1 VIRRICLVG
10 VALGAVTLAFGVAVA
25 TASKSKTTK
34 AKSTTVYCDTSVSI
48 AVPATDTDV
57 TPAAT
62 SGNEY
67 GSVICHQLGHGV
79 QADSFTVPNSG
90 DTVARFTFYMPTG
103 TLSGTYDLTPQTGS
117 LGSGFASVSYLGTL
131 KVTHGTGA
139 LAGVTG
145 TGTMTCSSP
154 DSIHT
159 SCTDKLKLTS
169 KSGVL

>member
-10 VALGAVTLAFGVAVA
+10 GALGAITLAFGVAVA
-25 TASKSKTTK
+25 TASKSKTK
-34 AKSTTVYCDTSVSI
+34 VKPATVYCTTSMSL
-48 AVPATDTDV
+48 AVPASDTDV

-67 GSVICHQLGHGV
+67 GSAICGKLGHGV
-79 QADSFTVPNSG
+79 QADSFTVPASG
-90 DTVARFTFYMPTG
+90 DTLARFTFYMPTG

-131 KVTHGTGA
+131 KVTHGTGG
-139 LAGVTG
+139 LAAVTG

-159 SCTDKLKLTS
+159 RCTDKLKLTS
-169 KSGVL
+169 KTGVL